1 MFCHLVH
8 FVCLFGCLIVGI
20 SASVRMSVWVV
31 YGSKVLCVA
40 EICVGMVSVSLAVR
54 RRALVLASGIDLA
67 FNGFFFTF
75 HFFHLESRAS
85 ESRSAKPPTPASF
98 AFLRLLG
105 TAVSRESLWK
115 N

>member
-1 MFCHLVH
+1 MFCHLLH
-8 FVCLFGCLIVGI
+8 FVCVFDCGYFCKCENEC
-20 SASVRMSVWVV
+20 VWVV

-85 ESRSAKPPTPASF
+85 ESRSAKPPTPAIF
-98 AFLRLLG
+98 AFLRLQATG
-105 TAVSRESLWK
+105 YSREP
-115 N
+115 

>member
-40 EICVGMVSVSLAVR
+40 EICVGDGIGFTSCAKKGT
-54 RRALVLASGIDLA
+54 LVLASGIDLA

-105 TAVSRESLWK
+105 TGYSREP
-115 N
+115 